1 MLQIALSKR
10 FLEDYGAQI
19 QAVAPKDFELSVLD
33 DPAFGNAW
41 RDAESLLSSEFADD
55 STTAQVVAQ
64 MPNLRWLHTIY
75 AGMDNIPWDAV
86 NARKIIVTN
95 SAGVYAPMMAE
106 YVIGTLV
113 MLYRNLHLYYLAQQ
127 AHRGDRIRLRERPPQ
142 ELYGKRMGIIGYG
155 AIGVRLTHSANAL
168 GMRVWAMRRTPV
180 IDANEPVERMLG
192 ADDLDELLRECDV
205 IVIAASLN
213 SSTRG
218 LLGTNEFQKMK
229 RDAVLINVARGA
241 ILDEAALVQA
251 LEQGWIRGAALDV
264 TTIEPLPADS
274 PLWDIPNVILTPHIS
289 GEMPIGRQRS
299 IDLFC
304 KNLRLYLNGQTDSF
318 GNRATSTAH
327 T

>member
-10 FLEDYGAQI
+10 FFQDYGAQI
-19 QAVAPKDFELSVLD
+19 HAAAPDRVELQVLD
-33 DPAFGNAW
+33 DPALGSVW
-41 RDAESLLSSEFADD
+41 RGAEILLSSEFANEV
-55 STTAQVVAQ
+55 TTAQVVRQ

-75 AGMDNIPWDAV
+75 AGMDNIPWDEV
-86 NARKIIVTN
+86 NARGIIVTN
-95 SAGVYAPMMAE
+95 SAGIYAPMMAE
-106 YVIGTLV
+106 YVIGVLV
-113 MLYRNLHLYYLAQQ
+113 MLYRNLHLYYLAQ
-127 AHRGDRIRLRERPPQ
+127 HDYHSDKIRRHELPPQ

-155 AIGVRLTHSANAL
+155 AIGIRLAHLAGAL

-192 ADDLDELLRECDV
+192 LDELDELLRECDV

-218 LLGTNEFQKMK
+218 LLGANEFQKMK

-241 ILDEAALVQA
+241 ILDENALVQA
-251 LEQGWIRGAALDV
+251 LVQGWIRGAALDV
-264 TTIEPLPADS
+264 TIIEPLPADS
-274 PLWDIPNVILTPHIS
+274 PLWDAPNILLTPHIS

-304 KNLRLYLNGQTDSF
+304 KNLRLYLKGQTNYL
-318 GNRATSTAH
+318 GNRASSSAH
-327 T
+327 M